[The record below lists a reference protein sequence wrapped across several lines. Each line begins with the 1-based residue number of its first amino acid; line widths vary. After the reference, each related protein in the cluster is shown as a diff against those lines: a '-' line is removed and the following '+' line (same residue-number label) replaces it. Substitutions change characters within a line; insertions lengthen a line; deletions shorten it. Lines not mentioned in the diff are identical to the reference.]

1 MLTRRVLLSALL
13 AAAAGQAAVAAAP
26 AQTYPTRTVKV
37 IVPYL
42 PGSTSDAMA
51 RLVADKLTPALGQ
64 SVIVENRPGGGGSV
78 GANAVAAADR
88 DGYTLLVIPVDAL
101 TTMLRLANKNLSY
114 DPAKNLA
121 PVALFSASPFVIT
134 VNAALPVK
142 TLAEFAAYA
151 KANPGRISY
160 GSPGYGTYPHLLA
173 EMLGVAAGAQ
183 MIYVP
188 YRGGPPWIADL
199 LAGQLQ
205 LSVFPSDPGLV
216 QHIET
221 GKLKALAV
229 TSEARSPYLPGVP
242 TTAEAGFPQVVANY
256 SIGLFAPASTPKSII
271 DKLNLA
277 VNEALKSAP
286 AQESLKTFG
295 AEPRIGTPQDFAA
308 HFAGVAKA
316 SADMMAA
323 VGVKVE

>member
-1 MLTRRVLLSALL
+1 MLTRRLLLSSLL
-13 AAAAGQAAVAAAP
+13 AAAAGQAAAAAPP
-26 AQTYPTRTVKV
+26 AQTYPTRTIKI
-37 IVPYL
+37 IVGFL

-51 RLVADKLTPALGQ
+51 RLIADKLTPALGQ
-64 SVIVENRPGGGGSV
+64 AVIVENRSGGAGSI
-78 GANAVAAADR
+78 GANAVAAADP

-101 TTMLRLANKNLSY
+101 TTSLRLANKNLGY
-114 DPAKNLA
+114 DPAKNFA
-121 PVALFSASPFVIT
+121 PVALFSTSPFVIN

-142 TLAEFAAYA
+142 TLAEFVAYT
-151 KANPGRISY
+151 KANPGRLSY

-173 EMLGVAAGAQ
+173 EMLGLTAGAQ
-183 MIYVP
+183 MIHVP
-188 YRGGPPWIADL
+188 YRGAPPWIADL

-205 LSVFPSDPGLV
+205 LSVFPSDPGFA

-221 GKLKALAV
+221 GKLKVLAV

-256 SIGLFAPASTPKSII
+256 SIGLFAPVGTPKSVV
-271 DKLNLA
+271 DKLNGT
-277 VNEALKSAP
+277 VNDALKSAP
-286 AQESLKTFG
+286 LKESLKTFG
-295 AEPRIGTPQDFAA
+295 AEARIGTPQDFAA